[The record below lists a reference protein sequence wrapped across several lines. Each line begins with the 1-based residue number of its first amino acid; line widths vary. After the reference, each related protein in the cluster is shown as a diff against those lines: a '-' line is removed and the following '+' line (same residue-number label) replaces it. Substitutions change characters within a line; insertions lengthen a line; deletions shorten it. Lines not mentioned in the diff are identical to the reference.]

1 LTAKPA
7 GRHGVIGASPYGDK
21 MARGATNSLV
31 NDLRSE
37 LNKAAKENVAY
48 DLHGDNPT
56 DVKTWIPTGSTLLD
70 YIISNKRNGGI
81 PVGKLTTIAG
91 ESASGKSLVVTQI
104 LANCQKMGG
113 LAVYIDTENAASP
126 DFMEQLGLDTKNNFM
141 YVQPGTI
148 EEVFENIER
157 LIGLIREKAPNK
169 LVCIVWDSVAGT
181 PVRAEIEGDYDPNS
195 RIGLTAKALAKGM
208 RKVTETLGREQIAL
222 VFTNQLKTNIGVM
235 FGDNRVE
242 PGGKALPYH
251 ASARIWL
258 TQHKSKANGEIR
270 NAKKQ
275 IIGFHT
281 SAKTMKSRFGPSPR
295 SCEFDV
301 LFDLA
306 NDRVG
311 IDDSGSWLTAI
322 SGTPGCVRSGA
333 WYTINIDGKD
343 KKFQSKDFP
352 KLLKDENFKKR
363 VLDILEDECRIGK
376 K

>member
-1 LTAKPA
+1 
-7 GRHGVIGASPYGDK
+7 
-21 MARGATNSLV
+21 MATKSGNSLV
-31 NDLRSE
+31 NELRNE

-56 DVKTWIPTGSTLLD
+56 NVKTWISTGSTLLD
-70 YIISNKRNGGI
+70 YIISNRRDGGI

-104 LANCQKMGG
+104 LANTQKMGG

-126 DFMEQLGLDTKNNFM
+126 EFMEQLGLDTKNNFM

-157 LIGLIREKAPNK
+157 LIGLIREKAPDK

-181 PVRAEIEGDYDPNS
+181 PVKAEIEGDYDPNS

-208 RKVTETLGREQIAL
+208 RKVTETLGKAQIAL
-222 VFTNQLKTNIGVM
+222 VFVNQLKVNIGVM

-251 ASARIWL
+251 ASTRIWL
-258 TQHKSKANGEIR
+258 TQHKGKANGQIL
-270 NAKKQ
+270 NDKKQ
-275 IIGFHT
+275 VIGFHT

-295 SCEFDV
+295 SCQFDV

-311 IDDSGSWLTAI
+311 VDDEGSWLNAI
-322 SGTPGCVRSGA
+322 AGTSGCIRTGG
-333 WYTINIDGKD
+333 WYTINVGGED
-343 KKFQSKDFP
+343 KKFQSKEFP
-352 KLLKDENFKKR
+352 KLLEDKKFKKR
-363 VLDILEDECRIGK
+363 VLDIIEEECRIGK
-376 K
+376 KK

>member
-1 LTAKPA
+1 MTK
-7 GRHGVIGASPYGDK
+7 K
-21 MARGATNSLV
+21 ATSSLV

-37 LNKAAKENVAY
+37 LNKAAKENIAY

-56 DVKTWIPTGSTLLD
+56 DVKTWISTGSTLLD
-70 YIISNKRNGGI
+70 YIVSNRRNGGI

-104 LANCQKMGG
+104 LANTQKMGG

-148 EEVFENIER
+148 EEVFETIER
-157 LIGLIREKAPNK
+157 LICLIREKAPDR
-169 LVCIVWDSVAGT
+169 LVCIAWDSVAGT
-181 PVRAEIEGDYDPNS
+181 PVRAEVEGDYDPNS

-208 RKVTETLGREQIAL
+208 RKVTETLGKAQIAL

-251 ASARIWL
+251 ASTRIWM
-258 TQHKSKANGEIR
+258 TQHKGKANGEIR
-270 NAKKQ
+270 NEKKQ
-275 IIGFHT
+275 VIGFRT
-281 SAKTMKSRFGPSPR
+281 SAKTIKSRFGPSPR
-295 SCEFDV
+295 TCEFDI

-311 IDDSGSWLTAI
+311 IRDESSWLQAIAGTPACLRSGSW
-322 SGTPGCVRSGA
+322 
-333 WYTINIDGKD
+333 YTIEVKGEE
-343 KKFQSKDFP
+343 KKFQSKEFEM
-352 KLLKDENFKKR
+352 LLEDKPFRKR
-363 VLDILEDECRIGK
+363 VLDILEEECRIGK
-376 K
+376 KQ

>member
-1 LTAKPA
+1 MATKP
-7 GRHGVIGASPYGDK
+7 G
-21 MARGATNSLV
+21 NSLV
-31 NDLRSE
+31 NELRNE

-56 DVKTWIPTGSTLLD
+56 NVKTWISTGSTLLD
-70 YIISNKRNGGI
+70 YIISNRRDGGI

-104 LANCQKMGG
+104 LANTQKMGG

-126 DFMEQLGLDTKNNFM
+126 EFMEQLGLDTKNNFM

-157 LIGLIREKAPNK
+157 LIGLIREKAPDK

-181 PVRAEIEGDYDPNS
+181 PVKAEIEGDYDPNS

-208 RKVTETLGREQIAL
+208 RKVTETLGKAQIAL
-222 VFTNQLKTNIGVM
+222 VFVNQLKVNIGVM

-251 ASARIWL
+251 ASTRIWL
-258 TQHKSKANGEIR
+258 TQHKGKANGQIL
-270 NAKKQ
+270 NDKKQ
-275 IIGFHT
+275 VIGFHT

-295 SCEFDV
+295 SCQFDV

-311 IDDSGSWLTAI
+311 VDDEGSWLNAI
-322 SGTPGCVRSGA
+322 AGTSGCIRTGG
-333 WYTINIDGKD
+333 WYTINVGGED
-343 KKFQSKDFP
+343 KKFQSKEFP
-352 KLLKDENFKKR
+352 KLLEDKKFKKR
-363 VLDILEDECRIGK
+363 VLDIIEEECRIGK
-376 K
+376 KK

>member
-1 LTAKPA
+1 MATKP
-7 GRHGVIGASPYGDK
+7 G
-21 MARGATNSLV
+21 NSLV
-31 NDLRSE
+31 NELRNE

-56 DVKTWIPTGSTLLD
+56 NVKTWISTGSTLLD
-70 YIISNKRNGGI
+70 YIISNRRDGGI

-104 LANCQKMGG
+104 LANTQKMGG

-126 DFMEQLGLDTKNNFM
+126 EFMEQLGLDTKNNFM

-157 LIGLIREKAPNK
+157 LVGLIREKAPDK

-181 PVRAEIEGDYDPNS
+181 PVKAEIEGDYDPNS

-208 RKVTETLGREQIAL
+208 RKVTETLGKEQIAM

-251 ASARIWL
+251 ASTRIWL
-258 TQHKSKANGEIR
+258 TQHKGKANGQILNE
-270 NAKKQ
+270 KKQ
-275 IIGFHT
+275 VIGFHT

-295 SCEFDV
+295 SCQFDV

-311 IDDSGSWLTAI
+311 VDDEGSWLNAI
-322 SGTPGCVRSGA
+322 AGTPGCIRTGG
-333 WYTINIDGKD
+333 WYTINVGGED

-352 KLLKDENFKKR
+352 KLLEDENFKKR
-363 VLDILEDECRIGK
+363 VLDIIEEECRIGK
-376 K
+376 KK

>member
-1 LTAKPA
+1 MATKP
-7 GRHGVIGASPYGDK
+7 G
-21 MARGATNSLV
+21 NSLV
-31 NDLRSE
+31 NELRNE

-56 DVKTWIPTGSTLLD
+56 NVKTWISTGSTLLD
-70 YIISNKRNGGI
+70 YIISNRRDGGI

-104 LANCQKMGG
+104 LANTQKMGG

-126 DFMEQLGLDTKNNFM
+126 EFMEQLGLDTKNNFM

-157 LIGLIREKAPNK
+157 LIGLIREKAPDK

-181 PVRAEIEGDYDPNS
+181 PVKAEIEGDYDPNS

-208 RKVTETLGREQIAL
+208 RKVTETLGKAQIAL
-222 VFTNQLKTNIGVM
+222 VFVNQLKVNIGVM

-251 ASARIWL
+251 ASTRIWL
-258 TQHKSKANGEIR
+258 TQHKGKANGQILNE
-270 NAKKQ
+270 KKQ
-275 IIGFHT
+275 VIGFHT

-295 SCEFDV
+295 SCQFDV

-311 IDDSGSWLTAI
+311 VDDEGSWLDAI
-322 SGTPGCVRSGA
+322 SGTSGCIRTGG
-333 WYTINIDGKD
+333 WYTINVAGED
-343 KKFQSKDFP
+343 KKFQSKEFP
-352 KLLKDENFKKR
+352 KLLEDKKFKKR
-363 VLDILEDECRIGK
+363 VLDIIEEECRIGK
-376 K
+376 KK

>member
-1 LTAKPA
+1 
-7 GRHGVIGASPYGDK
+7 
-21 MARGATNSLV
+21 
-31 NDLRSE
+31 
-37 LNKAAKENVAY
+37 
-48 DLHGDNPT
+48 
-56 DVKTWIPTGSTLLD
+56 
-70 YIISNKRNGGI
+70 
-81 PVGKLTTIAG
+81 
-91 ESASGKSLVVTQI
+91 
-104 LANCQKMGG
+104 
-113 LAVYIDTENAASP
+113 
-126 DFMEQLGLDTKNNFM
+126 MEQLGLDTKNNFL

-148 EEVFENIER
+148 EEVFETIER
-157 LIGLIREKAPNK
+157 LIGRLREKAPDK

-181 PVRAEIEGDYDPNS
+181 PVKAEVEGDYDPNS

-208 RKVTETLGREQIAL
+208 RKVTETLGKEQIAM

-251 ASARIWL
+251 ASSRIWL
-258 TQHKSKANGEIR
+258 TQHKGKANGQILNE
-270 NAKKQ
+270 KKQ
-275 IIGFHT
+275 VIGFHT

-311 IDDSGSWLTAI
+311 VDDEGSWLSAI
-322 SGTPGCVRSGA
+322 AGTPGCIRSGA
-333 WYTINIDGKD
+333 WYTINVDGED

-352 KLLKDENFKKR
+352 KLLEDKKFKER

>member
-1 LTAKPA
+1 
-7 GRHGVIGASPYGDK
+7 

-37 LNKAAKENVAY
+37 LNKAAKETVAY

-70 YIISNKRNGGI
+70 YLISNKRNGGI

-104 LANCQKMGG
+104 LANTQKMGG
-113 LAVYIDTENAASP
+113 LAIYIDTENSASP
-126 DFMEQLGLDTKNNFM
+126 EFMEQLGLDTKNNFM

-157 LIGLIREKAPNK
+157 LIGLIREKAPHK

-181 PVRAEIEGDYDPNS
+181 PVKAEIEGDYDPNS

-295 SCEFDV
+295 TCEFDV

-322 SGTPGCVRSGA
+322 GGTPGCVRSGA
-333 WYTINIDGKD
+333 WYTINVDGGD

-352 KLLKDENFKKR
+352 KLLEDENFKKR

-376 K
+376 KS

>member
-1 LTAKPA
+1 
-7 GRHGVIGASPYGDK
+7 
-21 MARGATNSLV
+21 MATRSGNSLV

-56 DVKTWIPTGSTLLD
+56 NVKTWISTGSTLLD
-70 YIISNKRNGGI
+70 YIISNRRDGGI

-91 ESASGKSLVVTQI
+91 ESASGKSLIVTQI
-104 LANCQKMGG
+104 LANTQKMGG

-126 DFMEQLGLDTKNNFM
+126 EFMEQLGLDTKNNFM

-157 LIGLIREKAPNK
+157 LIGLIREKAPDK

-181 PVRAEIEGDYDPNS
+181 PVKAEIEGDYDPNS

-208 RKVTETLGREQIAL
+208 RKVTETLGKAQIAL
-222 VFTNQLKTNIGVM
+222 VFVNQLKVNIGVM

-251 ASARIWL
+251 ASTRIWL
-258 TQHKSKANGEIR
+258 TQHKGKANGQIL
-270 NAKKQ
+270 NDKKQ
-275 IIGFHT
+275 VVGFHT

-295 SCEFDV
+295 SCQFDV

-306 NDRVG
+306 NDRIGV
-311 IDDSGSWLTAI
+311 DDEGSWLNAI
-322 SGTPGCVRSGA
+322 AGTSGCIRTGG
-333 WYTINIDGKD
+333 WYTINVGGED
-343 KKFQSKDFP
+343 KKFQSKEFP
-352 KLLKDENFKKR
+352 KLLEDKKFKKR
-363 VLDILEDECRIGK
+363 VLDIIEEECRIGK
-376 K
+376 KK

>member
-1 LTAKPA
+1 
-7 GRHGVIGASPYGDK
+7 

-70 YIISNKRNGGI
+70 YLISNKRNGGI

-104 LANCQKMGG
+104 LANTQKMGG
-113 LAVYIDTENAASP
+113 LAVHIDTENSASP
-126 DFMEQLGLDTKNNFM
+126 EFMEQLGLDTKNNFM

-181 PVRAEIEGDYDPNS
+181 PVKAEIEGDYDPNS

-270 NAKKQ
+270 NA
-275 IIGFHT
+275 
-281 SAKTMKSRFGPSPR
+281 
-295 SCEFDV
+295 
-301 LFDLA
+301 
-306 NDRVG
+306 
-311 IDDSGSWLTAI
+311 
-322 SGTPGCVRSGA
+322 
-333 WYTINIDGKD
+333 
-343 KKFQSKDFP
+343 
-352 KLLKDENFKKR
+352 
-363 VLDILEDECRIGK
+363 
-376 K
+376 

>member
-1 LTAKPA
+1 
-7 GRHGVIGASPYGDK
+7 
-21 MARGATNSLV
+21 MANKSGNSLV
-31 NDLRSE
+31 SDLRSE
-37 LNKAAKENVAY
+37 LNKAAKENIAY

-56 DVKTWIPTGSTLLD
+56 DVKTWISTGSTLLD
-70 YIISNKRNGGI
+70 YIISNRRAGGI

-91 ESASGKSLVVTQI
+91 ESASGKSLIVTQI
-104 LANCQKMGG
+104 LANTQKMGG
-113 LAVYIDTENAASP
+113 VAVYIDTENAASP
-126 DFMEQLGLDTKNNFM
+126 DFMEQLGLDTKNNFL

-148 EEVFENIER
+148 EEVFETIER
-157 LIGLIREKAPNK
+157 LIGRLREKAPDK

-181 PVRAEIEGDYDPNS
+181 PVKAEVEGDYDPNS

-208 RKVTETLGREQIAL
+208 RKVTETLGKEQIAM

-251 ASARIWL
+251 ASTRIWL
-258 TQHKSKANGEIR
+258 TQHKGKANGQILNE
-270 NAKKQ
+270 KKQ
-275 IIGFHT
+275 VIGFHT

-311 IDDSGSWLTAI
+311 VDDEGSWLSAI
-322 SGTPGCVRSGA
+322 AGTPGCIRSGA
-333 WYTINIDGKD
+333 WYTINVDGED
-343 KKFQSKDFP
+343 KKFQSKDFLE
-352 KLLKDENFKKR
+352 LLKDKKFKER

>member
-1 LTAKPA
+1 L
-7 GRHGVIGASPYGDK
+7 
-21 MARGATNSLV
+21 ATRSSSALV
-31 NDLRSE
+31 SALRNE

-48 DLHGDNPT
+48 DLHGENPT
-56 DVKTWIPTGSTLLD
+56 DVKTWISTGSTLLD
-70 YIISNKRNGGI
+70 YIISNRRDGGI

-104 LANCQKMGG
+104 LANTQKMGG

-157 LIGLIREKAPNK
+157 LIGLIREKAPDK

-181 PVRAEIEGDYDPNS
+181 PVKAEVEGDYDPNS

-208 RKVTETLGREQIAL
+208 RKVTETLGKAQIAL

-251 ASARIWL
+251 ASTRIWL
-258 TQHKSKANGEIR
+258 TQHKGKSNGEIR
-270 NAKKQ
+270 NEKKQ
-275 IIGFHT
+275 VIGFRT

-295 SCEFDV
+295 TCEFEV

-311 IDDSGSWLTAI
+311 ISDESSWLAAI
-322 SGTPGCVRSGA
+322 SGTPGCSRSGA
-333 WYTINIDGKD
+333 WYTVQIAGKE
-343 KKFQSKDFP
+343 KKFQAKEFED
-352 KLLKDENFKKR
+352 LLKDKPFRKR
-363 VLDILEDECRIGK
+363 ILDILEDECRIGK
-376 K
+376 KK

>member
-1 LTAKPA
+1 
-7 GRHGVIGASPYGDK
+7 
-21 MARGATNSLV
+21 MATRSGNSLV

-56 DVKTWIPTGSTLLD
+56 NVKTWISTGSTLLD
-70 YIISNKRNGGI
+70 YIISNRRDGGI

-104 LANCQKMGG
+104 LANTQKMGG

-126 DFMEQLGLDTKNNFM
+126 EFMEQLGLDTKNNFM

-157 LIGLIREKAPNK
+157 LIGLIREKAPDK

-181 PVRAEIEGDYDPNS
+181 PVKAEIEGDYDPNS

-208 RKVTETLGREQIAL
+208 RKVTETLGKAQIAL
-222 VFTNQLKTNIGVM
+222 VFVNQLKVNIGVM

-251 ASARIWL
+251 ASTRIWL
-258 TQHKSKANGEIR
+258 TQHKGKANGQIL
-270 NAKKQ
+270 NDKKQ
-275 IIGFHT
+275 VIGFHT

-295 SCEFDV
+295 SCQFDV

-311 IDDSGSWLTAI
+311 VDDEGSWLNAI
-322 SGTPGCVRSGA
+322 AGTSGCIRTGG
-333 WYTINIDGKD
+333 WYTINVGGED
-343 KKFQSKDFP
+343 KKFQSKEFP
-352 KLLKDENFKKR
+352 KLLEDKKFKKR
-363 VLDILEDECRIGK
+363 VLDIIEEECRIGK
-376 K
+376 KK

>member
-1 LTAKPA
+1 
-7 GRHGVIGASPYGDK
+7 
-21 MARGATNSLV
+21 MATKTGNSLA
-31 NDLRSE
+31 NELRNE

-56 DVKTWIPTGSTLLD
+56 NVKTWISTGSTLLD
-70 YIISNKRNGGI
+70 YIISNRRDGGI

-104 LANCQKMGG
+104 LANTQKMGG

-126 DFMEQLGLDTKNNFM
+126 EFMEQLGLDTKNNFM

-157 LIGLIREKAPNK
+157 LIGLIREKAPDK

-181 PVRAEIEGDYDPNS
+181 PVKAEIEGDYDPNS

-208 RKVTETLGREQIAL
+208 RKVTETLGKAQIAL
-222 VFTNQLKTNIGVM
+222 VFVNQLKVNIGVM

-251 ASARIWL
+251 ASTRIWL
-258 TQHKSKANGEIR
+258 TQHKGKANGQIL
-270 NAKKQ
+270 NDKKQ
-275 IIGFHT
+275 VVGFHT

-295 SCEFDV
+295 SCQFDV

-306 NDRVG
+306 NDRIGV
-311 IDDSGSWLTAI
+311 DDEGSWLNAI
-322 SGTPGCVRSGA
+322 AGTSGCIRTGG
-333 WYTINIDGKD
+333 WYTINVGGED
-343 KKFQSKDFP
+343 KKFQSKEFP
-352 KLLKDENFKKR
+352 KLLEDKKFKKR
-363 VLDILEDECRIGK
+363 VLDIIEEEYRIGK
-376 K
+376 KK

>member
-1 LTAKPA
+1 
-7 GRHGVIGASPYGDK
+7 
-21 MARGATNSLV
+21 MATKTGNSLA
-31 NDLRSE
+31 NELRNE

-56 DVKTWIPTGSTLLD
+56 NVKTWISTGSTLLD
-70 YIISNKRNGGI
+70 YIVSNRRDGGI

-91 ESASGKSLVVTQI
+91 ESASGKSLIVTQI
-104 LANCQKMGG
+104 LANTQKMGG

-126 DFMEQLGLDTKNNFM
+126 EFMEQLGLDTKNNFM

-157 LIGLIREKAPNK
+157 LIGLIREKAPDK

-181 PVRAEIEGDYDPNS
+181 PVKAEIEGDYDPNS

-208 RKVTETLGREQIAL
+208 RKVTETLGKAQIAL
-222 VFTNQLKTNIGVM
+222 VFVNQLKVNIGVM

-251 ASARIWL
+251 ASTRIWL
-258 TQHKSKANGEIR
+258 TQHKGKANGQIL
-270 NAKKQ
+270 NDKKQ
-275 IIGFHT
+275 VVGFHT

-295 SCEFDV
+295 SCQFDV

-306 NDRVG
+306 NDRIGV
-311 IDDSGSWLTAI
+311 DDEGSWLNAI
-322 SGTPGCVRSGA
+322 AGTSGCIRTGG
-333 WYTINIDGKD
+333 WYTINVGGED
-343 KKFQSKDFP
+343 KKFQSKEFP
-352 KLLKDENFKKR
+352 KLLEDKKFKKR
-363 VLDILEDECRIGK
+363 VLDIIEEECRIGK
-376 K
+376 KK